1 MTLEEL
7 KMSDLEYDSL
17 FPKLVEIRKKKI
29 SQIEAAD
36 ALGIS
41 PPALSRIESGKHR
54 SMYVFNVYMDTFGG
68 DLE

>member
-7 KMSDLEYDSL
+7 KMNDLEYESL
-17 FPKLVEIRKKKI
+17 FPKLVQIRKKTI
-29 SQIEAAD
+29 SQTEAAD
-36 ALGIS
+36 ALGMT
-41 PPALSRIESGKHR
+41 PQALSRIENGKHK

>member
-17 FPKLVEIRKKKI
+17 FPKLVEIRKKKV

-36 ALGIS
+36 ALGMT
-41 PPALSRIESGKHR
+41 PQALSRIECGKHR

>member
-17 FPKLVEIRKKKI
+17 FPKLVEIRRKKI
-29 SQIEAAD
+29 SQLEAAD
-36 ALGIS
+36 ALGIT
-41 PPALSRIESGKHR
+41 PQTLSRIECGKHR
-54 SMYVFNVYMDTFGG
+54 SMYVFNVYMDSFGG